1 MFSKI
6 KKVIRKDVSKKEQAD
21 WEKKCSEVWDKARV
35 LVGIPNSGSVDD
47 MLGESPFKSF
57 LHLAMFMASNKES
70 TNWGIQPIP
79 RMITHEARNA
89 LAKQAID
96 QGYTHI
102 CMIDSDQVFDKDI
115 VHRLLLWRKEIV
127 GVRAYRRTSPHYPCV
142 FIKKEGLPDTE
153 AMVPVNVVD
162 KGLLITDAIG
172 FGLILISVEVFKKIT
187 YPYFYFSKTGED
199 INFCREAREA
209 GFKVYVDTDVEIG
222 HVTTTIIREKEYL
235 EKLNDG
241 TVGQFDKDM
250 LQLIQEQ
257 KGDKNVNFGKI
268 KK

>member
-1 MFSKI
+1 MFSQI
-6 KKVIRKDVSKKEQAD
+6 KKILKKDVSKEEQEE
-21 WEKKCSEVWDKARV
+21 WEKRCSEVWSKARV
-35 LVGIPNSGSVDD
+35 LIGIPNTGSIED

-57 LHLAMFMASNKES
+57 LHMTMFISSHKES

-89 LAKQAID
+89 LAKQAMD
-96 QGYTHI
+96 GGYTHL
-102 CMIDSDQVFDKDI
+102 CMIDSDHVFDADI
-115 VHRLLLWRKEIV
+115 VHRLLLWKKDIV

-153 AMVPVNVVD
+153 AMIPVNVVD
-162 KGLLITDAIG
+162 SGLLITDALG
-172 FGLILISVEVFKKIT
+172 FGVILISVEVFKKLT

-199 INFCREAREA
+199 INFCREAGEA

-222 HVTTTIIREKEYL
+222 HVTTTIIREKDYL
-235 EKLNDG
+235 EKLKDG

-250 LQLIQEQ
+250 LQLIQKQ
-257 KGDKNVNFGKI
+257 KGDKSVNFDKT